1 MLSVCC
7 QCSVWRN
14 RRNGLLHAC
23 TVHARSGQRCW
34 QPWFSLLTLVFLLLV
49 GDSQV
54 DVLLWKV
61 KVRKWNWPELEHVR
75 AWVGSQAG
83 RAHTCNKMLLCT

>member
-1 MLSVCC
+1 MEKSQKWPVTCMH
-7 QCSVWRN
+7 
-14 RRNGLLHAC
+14 G
-23 TVHARSGQRCW
+23 AREIR
-34 QPWFSLLTLVFLLLV
+34 PEVLAAVVSLLTLVFLLLV

>member
-1 MLSVCC
+1 MH
-7 QCSVWRN
+7 
-14 RRNGLLHAC
+14 G
-23 TVHARSGQRCW
+23 AREIR
-34 QPWFSLLTLVFLLLV
+34 PEVLAAVVSLLTLVFLLLV

-75 AWVGSQAG
+75 AWVGRQAG